1 MPISKSVQKL
11 QKRHREQFPY
21 RAAEKWR
28 SHVKAAKIREQLHK
42 CVFGEIELTTQQLA
56 AAKILLDK
64 CIPNLA
70 SVEHTGSIEQRHV
83 SEYSDAEL
91 IAIIAANHERD
102 RSERGLDTPAGAYLT
117 AEVHGVHDAELES
130 GEDPPSYQ

>member
-42 CVFGEIELTTQQLA
+42 CIFGEIELTTQQLA

-83 SEYSDAEL
+83 TEYSDAEL
-91 IAIIAANHERD
+91 IAIIAAERD
-102 RSERGLDTPAGAYLT
+102 RRERDSGAAQGAYLT
-117 AEVHGVHDAELES
+117 AGVHGVHDPELES